1 MGTETPS
8 MGDDRK
14 VSQMT
19 AAADSPSPQ
28 DRDTLENEISMKL
41 QTRPSEPLM
50 QENCLQER
58 AQLRPSVSLEYEER
72 YPLVKPSISLEPEER
87 YPLDSTITQPNNL
100 ETEDDVKVLA
110 VGYRNYR
117 LDFMVGPTRLCFRN

>member
-1 MGTETPS
+1 MRTETPS

-28 DRDTLENEISMKL
+28 DRENLEIEISMKL

-50 QENCLQER
+50 QDNCLQER

-72 YPLVKPSISLEPEER
+72 YPFVKPSVSLESEARYPLTKKSVSLESEER
-87 YPLDSTITQPNNL
+87 YPLI
-100 ETEDDVKVLA
+100 LA
-110 VGYRNYR
+110 TPIGDKP
-117 LDFMVGPTRLCFRN
+117 LSEQSI